1 MPRIESFAACE
12 IRINFNDHMPPHFH
26 VLDKRGREWLVRID
40 NGVVLEGPRDLRAI
54 RAELPA
60 EVALWAGG
68 AGARDLERTPR
79 GVHVFDTLQ
88 ATRMA
93 LAPYRKRSRAQPGS

>member
-54 RAELPA
+54 RAVLE
-60 EVALWAGG
+60 WA
-68 AGARDLERTPR
+68 AQEENAKLLMQRFLE
-79 GVHVFDTLQ
+79 
-88 ATRMA
+88 
-93 LAPYRKRSRAQPGS
+93 YRR

>member
-54 RAELPA
+54 RAA
-60 EVALWAGG
+60 
-68 AGARDLERTPR
+68 LERAAQEENAKLLMQR
-79 GVHVFDTLQ
+79 FLE
-88 ATRMA
+88 
-93 LAPYRKRSRAQPGS
+93 YRR